1 MCKSVLCEKRHEKL
15 NQVCKQKQC
24 LLLNCCNIFDLL
36 ASRTE
41 KIAWWHLFLNL
52 IFTYFPIMNKSGKF
66 IVKFFLYHTYL
77 KASQKLRNYS
87 QIIRFFQRKMNIFI
101 VKNFRQPLKCKLSI
115 IYTAFASLFLY
126 RYTLLT
132 QPVFTCSKSTMETP
146 EQFVNSIQS

>member
-1 MCKSVLCEKRHEKL
+1 M
-15 NQVCKQKQC
+15 
-24 LLLNCCNIFDLL
+24 LNCCNIFDLL

-66 IVKFFLYHTYL
+66 IVKFLLYHTYL

-115 IYTAFASLFLY
+115 IYIQHLHHYFCIGIRYEPNRYLLVQSQQWKHQNNLWILF
-126 RYTLLT
+126 
-132 QPVFTCSKSTMETP
+132 K
-146 EQFVNSIQS
+146 VNNKDTKITSMTSFWFIYF